1 MKRRGQ
7 GFKFSLVTM
16 FLLAVVLTGCGNNN
30 TASNTNGAAT
40 EAPAATNAAAAT
52 EAAATTE
59 PAAEKPTV
67 AFVYI
72 GPPGDGGYTYQHDQG
87 RLYMEKELGIKA
99 DFVENVPES
108 ADAERIITELAQN
121 HDIVF
126 TTSFGYMDFTL
137 NVAGK
142 FPNVKFL
149 HASGYKT
156 ADNMGTYFGKN
167 YQASYLSGIA
177 AGKMTTKNHL
187 GYVGAFPISE
197 VIYNL
202 NAFTLGAQSV
212 NPDVKVDVVWTN
224 TWYDPATERQAAI
237 SLLDKGADVLLA
249 YQDSPATLQAAAERG
264 AFAGGNDSDMSK
276 YAPDNYLTN
285 PVWNWGPYYVK
296 AVQSVMDGTWKSEQY
311 SGDMADGMVELAP
324 FGNKVPDDVKQ
335 LVEDAKAK
343 IISGEL
349 DVFTGPISDNKG
361 NVVVQDGQKLTLEEV
376 LSMNWLV
383 KGVEGTIP
391 Q

>member
-59 PAAEKPTV
+59 KPTV

-87 RLYMEKELGIKA
+87 RLFMEKELGIKA

-249 YQDSPATLQAAAERG
+249 YQDSPATLQAAAEHG

-335 LVEDAKAK
+335 LVEEAKAR